1 MKLYGL
7 IGFPLGHSFSAAF
20 FEQKFGRE
28 GIDALYRNFELSDIG
43 QFTELLAEIP
53 DIEGINVT
61 IPYKQQIIPYL
72 TNLSPQAR
80 AIGAVNVV
88 KVHKDADGNVI
99 GLEGH
104 NTDCPAFART
114 LASLLPIDCP
124 TALVLG
130 SGGASKAV
138 CVALDSLGIKY
149 TVVSRTPQSGQIS
162 YNDISQDVIIKN
174 KVIINTTPLGMHP
187 KIDECPDI
195 PYDAITVNHICYDLV
210 YNPEETLFLKKA
222 SERGARICNGLNM
235 LHLQALLSW
244 QIWNT
249 EC

>member
-20 FEQKFGRE
+20 FAEKFGRE
-28 GIDALYRNFELSDIG
+28 GIDALYRNFELPDIG
-43 QFTELLAEIP
+43 QFMALLAEVP
-53 DIEGINVT
+53 DISGLNVT

-72 TNLSPQAR
+72 TSLSPQAK
-80 AIGAVNVV
+80 AIGAVNVI
-88 KVHKDADGNVI
+88 KLQKDSTGNVV

-114 LASLLPIDCP
+114 LAPLLPCEAV

-138 CVALDSLGIKY
+138 CVALQSLGVSY
-149 TVVSRTPQSGQIS
+149 TIVSRNPLDGQLGYDDLTPEIVAA
-162 YNDISQDVIIKN
+162 NRVI
-174 KVIINTTPLGMHP
+174 VNTSPVGMYPLV
-187 KIDECPDI
+187 DACPQI
-195 PYDAITVNHICYDLV
+195 PYDALTENHICYDLV
-210 YNPEETLFLKKA
+210 YNPVETLFLKKA
-222 SERGARICNGLNM
+222 AAQGASIRNGLQM

>member
-20 FEQKFGRE
+20 FADKFGRE

-43 QFTELLAEIP
+43 QFMELLSEVP
-53 DIEGINVT
+53 DIEGLNVT

-72 TNLSPQAR
+72 TALSPQAK

-88 KVHKDADGNVI
+88 KILKDAEGNVV

-114 LASLLPIDCP
+114 LAPLLPLDSV

-138 CVALDSLGIKY
+138 CVALESLGVKF
-149 TVVSRTPQSGQIS
+149 TVVSRSPKNGQLS
-162 YNDISQDVIIKN
+162 YNDLSEEVISEN
-174 KVIINTTPLGMHP
+174 KVIINTTPLGMFP
-187 KIDECPDI
+187 EVDKCPTI

-210 YNPEETLFLKKA
+210 YNPVETLFLKKA
-222 SERGARICNGLNM
+222 SDRGARICNGLDM